1 MPWQFSSVMGPELMP
16 RHIADSEQIIEGRFA
31 LSVGPSSLP
40 APPGWQWVKLTDVA
54 RLETGHTPSRSHPE
68 YWDGE
73 IPWIGIKDARQHH
86 GVIIMDTN
94 QTVTQ
99 EGLDNSAARLLPTG
113 TVCLSRTAS
122 VGYVVIM
129 GRPMATSQDFVNW
142 ICSDALEPRFL
153 QLLLLA
159 EHDSLFRFG
168 KGSTHTTI
176 YFPEVQAFHICLPP
190 LPEQRRIVSSLES
203 LRARNFSAKEALD
216 AIPALLERFRQSV
229 LAAAFRGDLTAD
241 WRAQHPD
248 VEPASKLLERIRA
261 ERRRRWEEA
270 ELEKMRAK
278 GNLPKNDSWK
288 AKYEEPASIDF
299 GPLPELPEKWCWASV
314 DDLLPATEPLCYGVV
329 QPGSETEGGIP
340 LVRVCDLADG
350 TVAME
355 QLRTISAAVDEEYAR
370 SRLNGG
376 EVLVSVV
383 GTIGR
388 VAIAPPEARGAN
400 IARAVAR
407 LSFTSSI
414 PVNWAAAWL
423 SAPYMQDRLN
433 RDAREVARKTLNL
446 STLQRAPIPLAP
458 LEEMS
463 KLVTIIV
470 HSIDSVHR
478 VETAHKVIQKTS
490 DTLEPA
496 LLAKAFRGE
505 LVPQDPNDEPA
516 SVLLER
522 IRAEREAAAGS
533 APKRPRGRRPA
544 A

>member
-1 MPWQFSSVMGPELMP
+1 MGNIAGGQLQLDDLKFLPATHDEFPKLLLHSGDVLFNRTNSPELVGKTAVYNGHP
-16 RHIADSEQIIEGRFA
+16 TPCSFA
-31 LSVGPSSLP
+31 SYLLRI
-40 APPGWQWVKLTDVA
+40 KL
-54 RLETGHTPSRSHPE
+54 
-68 YWDGE
+68 
-73 IPWIGIKDARQHH
+73 
-86 GVIIMDTN
+86 
-94 QTVTQ
+94 
-99 EGLDNSAARLLPTG
+99 
-113 TVCLSRTAS
+113 
-122 VGYVVIM
+122 VGYEPKLLSSYINSSHGKAWVASAV
-129 GRPMATSQDFVNW
+129 SQQVGQANVN
-142 ICSDALEPRFL
+142 STKLKA
-153 QLLLLA
+153 
-159 EHDSLFRFG
+159 FR
-168 KGSTHTTI
+168 I
-176 YFPEVQAFHICLPP
+176 PVPP
-190 LPEQRRIVSSLES
+190 LTEQRRITSKLES
-203 LRARNFSAKEALD
+203 LLARSRRAKEALD

-248 VEPASKLLERIRA
+248 AEPASNLLERIRA

-270 ELEKMRAK
+270 ELEKMRAN
-278 GNLPKNDSWK
+278 GNLSKNDSWK

-376 EVLVSVV
+376 EVLISVV
-383 GTIGR
+383 GTIAR

-463 KLVTIIV
+463 KLVTSIV
-470 HSIDSVHR
+470 NSIDSAHR
-478 VETAHKVIQKTS
+478 VENAHKVIQKTS

-516 SVLLER
+516 TVLLER
-522 IRAEREAAAGS
+522 IRAEREATAGS
-533 APKRPRGRRPA
+533 APKRSRGRRPA